1 MIVVRNKFFKTGSK
15 SRVSKDAQPIARTKE
30 GGDVA
35 WSLPYSAI
43 RRGGGVFDDSDDDED
58 ADEIGEEKDK
68 GEEMTGRIA
77 QSISHEPWLPIFNDR
92 LTMFIGGIPGA
103 GKSYLVKQMIGLL
116 PDNIDILLFTALE
129 EKDGNFD
136 DLDKSK
142 RLFKIKMTPEVLS
155 QINLRALRER
165 TRGGGRQTILVFD
178 DVDQMRDS
186 RLSKMTL
193 QIMNDVLANGRGH
206 EKHDGD
212 GDVHVLCTT
221 HTLNNFLKTKYMFE
235 NSNYIALFPLSTPV
249 LQMER
254 MFEKIGLDKKLCHYI
269 IKYCRKHNI
278 RSIII
283 HKTVP
288 MYMIYGDKI
297 RLL

>member
-15 SRVSKDAQPIARTKE
+15 SRVSKDAQPIAHTKE

-43 RRGGGVFDDSDDDED
+43 RRGRGFVDSDDDED
-58 ADEIGEEKDK
+58 EEMEEGKDK
-68 GEEMTGRIA
+68 GEEMAARIA

-165 TRGGGRQTILVFD
+165 TRSEGRQTILVFD

-221 HTLNNFLKTKYMFE
+221 HTLNNFVKTKYMFE

-249 LQMER
+249 LQMEM
-254 MFEKIGLDKKLCHYI
+254 MFNKIGLDRKLCRYI
-269 IKYCRKHNI
+269 IKYCNRHNI